1 MTKDVQ
7 IKVLQDNVLELQGQ
21 LAEAQK
27 RIKDLNEEVTKMKPY
42 EEMYDRIIRKGLDL

>member
-1 MTKDVQ
+1 MSKDIK

-27 RIKDLNEEVTKMKPY
+27 RIKELNDLINIQQQQLSYYKNES
-42 EEMYDRIIRKGLDL
+42 I